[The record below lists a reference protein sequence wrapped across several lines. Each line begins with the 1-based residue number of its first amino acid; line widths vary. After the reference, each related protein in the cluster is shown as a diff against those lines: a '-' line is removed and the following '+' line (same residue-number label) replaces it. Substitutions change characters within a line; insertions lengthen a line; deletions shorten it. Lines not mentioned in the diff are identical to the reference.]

1 LLCFSAAANR
11 QGDADRRWRIEHACL
26 ASRRQIAD
34 MAALG
39 VVGVVQPGFVDH
51 LGRLVEGLTSEE
63 ESWLPFGEME
73 RAGVRL
79 AASSD
84 DPCAFHQPLRT
95 STHGA
100 TRRTGSG
107 GVLDAAQ
114 AIGYTDWLRLY
125 SAGAAYAGG
134 QEHERGTLTPGK
146 RADLVVLEGRL
157 DPDHPPR
164 VVETWV
170 GGVREFP

>member
-1 LLCFSAAANR
+1 
-11 QGDADRRWRIEHACL
+11 
-26 ASRRQIAD
+26 

-51 LGRLVEGLTSEE
+51 IGRAVEGLSSEE
-63 ESWLPFGEME
+63 EIWLAFGEME

-84 DPCAFHQPLRT
+84 DPCAFHEPLRT

-107 GVLDAAQ
+107 GVLGPEQ
-114 AIGYTDWLRLY
+114 AIGYEGWLRLY

-157 DPDHPPR
+157 DAENPPR

-170 GGVREFP
+170 EGARVF